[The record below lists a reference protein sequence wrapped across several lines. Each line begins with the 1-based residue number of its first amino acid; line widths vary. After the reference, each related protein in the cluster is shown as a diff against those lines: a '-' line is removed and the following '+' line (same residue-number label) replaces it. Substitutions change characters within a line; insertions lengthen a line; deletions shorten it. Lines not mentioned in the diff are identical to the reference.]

1 MVWQI
6 IHCDEFAAEFLKY
19 PEELQDELLAYQ
31 VMLSELGPGLGRP
44 TVDTLKG
51 SKLSNL
57 KDLRFEW
64 QREPY
69 RFLFAFD
76 SKRRAI
82 ILVGGSK
89 AGDKNFYVRMIRM
102 AERRYEKFI
111 HKEEENERDPRC
123 NNGFCLAGTPSEDR
137 SSGLPTYCTRTAA
150 EFAEDARSFAK
161 GSGRTLG
168 CHPASHF

>member
-57 KDLRFEW
+57 
-64 QREPY
+64 
-69 RFLFAFD
+69 
-76 SKRRAI
+76 
-82 ILVGGSK
+82 
-89 AGDKNFYVRMIRM
+89 
-102 AERRYEKFI
+102 
-111 HKEEENERDPRC
+111 
-123 NNGFCLAGTPSEDR
+123 
-137 SSGLPTYCTRTAA
+137 
-150 EFAEDARSFAK
+150 
-161 GSGRTLG
+161 
-168 CHPASHF
+168 